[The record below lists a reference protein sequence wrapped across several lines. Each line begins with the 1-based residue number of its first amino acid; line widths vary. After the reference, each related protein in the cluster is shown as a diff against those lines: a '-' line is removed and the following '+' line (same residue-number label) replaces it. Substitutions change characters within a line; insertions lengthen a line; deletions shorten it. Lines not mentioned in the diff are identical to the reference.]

1 MKRRKRNGG
10 ADASFGGRIVVT
22 GDLLLGTY
30 AGTYP
35 ACILDGANVAG
46 ATASYVA
53 RYWNAKI

>member
-1 MKRRKRNGG
+1 MSVRRNRGV
-10 ADASFGGRIVVT
+10 DASFGGRIVVT

-46 ATASYVA
+46 ATAS
-53 RYWNAKI
+53 WNAKM